1 MPSHVGCAI
10 KVQVLRHV
18 ARGRDTARGRGGEP
32 AVRTELDLIPE
43 RWAGRGLLGCHM
55 APKL

>member
-1 MPSHVGCAI
+1 MPSQVGCAI
-10 KVQVLRHV
+10 KVQVLRSS
-18 ARGRDTARGRGGEP
+18 
-32 AVRTELDLIPE
+32 VRSELDLIPQ